1 MSTQKN
7 SYTIN
12 RDEVATKLGIS
23 TRTLDRYVKRGKIKN
38 RVDGR
43 NVFFD
48 PKEVIEFG
56 KVLAE
61 KSKKLA
67 NQKPKAAKINSES
80 SATAEPVNHVEN
92 RPEEKIYEKLYHEAA
107 VELKGKQEK
116 LEAASFRVGQ
126 LEAQLKNSVP
136 LLEWKQKEE
145 VLQQENHTL
154 RGNLNTEKLKAR
166 VFIGLAMGL
175 AAAAVALG
183 IMSSQL

>member
-1 MSTQKN
+1 MSSQKN
-7 SYTIN
+7 SYTIT
-12 RDEVATKLGIS
+12 RDEAAEKLGIS

-48 PKEVIEFG
+48 PKEVSEFA

-61 KSKKLA
+61 KLKKLEK
-67 NQKPKAAKINSES
+67 QKIKNPKVKSGE
-80 SATAEPVNHVEN
+80 ATAEPVNHVEN
-92 RPEEKIYEKLYHEAA
+92 HPEEKIYEKLYHEAA
-107 VELKGKQEK
+107 VELKTKQEK